1 MNKLKEISVLAIFV
15 IAVLFFSG
23 IVKNNSAN
31 KQKFDITLPDSTVS
45 YSRIESSFILK
56 RIVFN
61 ELFVIKDKRL
71 FEKLKLISENQEE
84 SDLNLD
90 ELNVD
95 FFSPIEIIECNY
107 KGETLQFLRLN
118 SVSKDE
124 SISKKPI
131 LNFQVNEQTYFL
143 LSDKKINAIELKKWL
158 QQHSKLHYSP
168 SIHKEIHLASFENC
182 KEIEQSDVS
191 ILKNRIKMVVRHQK
205 SELKN
210 NRILKANGFHISFDL
225 TQGIPLDSTLTQI
238 PLIPKINFPFK
249 NIRQVSMNYY
259 GFKFPTD
266 DTIIGVPKIDL
277 LLTFQNPTKIDSLI
291 IDLKRQLKFDYPIA
305 ENEIRYGKE
314 RLYFQQIS
322 TKTIYLSSLNPKT
335 QLSTTSHPFYIKG
348 DLNLLTKMENAGW
361 KGMFIEVLPM
371 FKSTKKLL
379 QKTNSIQYFQT
390 ASNEH
395 TIVIP
400 MKKNQDVYHELILY
414 ILSTQVD

>member
-15 IAVLFFSG
+15 IATIVFSG
-23 IVKNNSAN
+23 IVKSKSAN
-31 KQKFDITLPDSTVS
+31 KQKLEIILPDSTVR

-56 RIVFN
+56 RIMFN

-84 SDLNLD
+84 NDLNLD

-95 FFSPIEIIECNY
+95 FFSPIEIIECKY
-107 KGETLQFLRLN
+107 KSEILQFLRLN
-118 SVSKDE
+118 SISKDE

-131 LNFQVNEQTYFL
+131 LNFQVGEQTYFV
-143 LSDKKINAIELKKWL
+143 LSEKKINAIELKKWL
-158 QQHSKLHYSP
+158 QQHSKVHYSP
-168 SIHKEIHLASFENC
+168 TIHKEIHLVSFKNG
-182 KEIEQSDVS
+182 KEIEQSNVS
-191 ILKNRIKMVVRHQK
+191 ILKNRIKIAVLQK
-205 SELKN
+205 K
-210 NRILKANGFHISFDL
+210 NRIKKYQILRSNGFHVSL
-225 TQGIPLDSTLTQI
+225 ELNEGIQIENELTQI
-238 PLIPKINFPFK
+238 PLLPKINFPFK

-291 IDLKRQLKFDYPIA
+291 LDLKRQLKFDYPI
-305 ENEIRYGKE
+305 ELNEIRYGKE
-314 RLYFQQIS
+314 RLYFQQINS
-322 TKTIYLSSLNPKT
+322 KTIYLSSLNPKGDLT
-335 QLSTTSHPFYIKG
+335 TTSHPFYIKG

-361 KGMFIEVLPM
+361 KGMFIEVLPL
-371 FKSTKKLL
+371 FKSTKTLL
-379 QKTNSIQYFQT
+379 KKTKSIQYFQT
-390 ASNEH
+390 TENEH

-400 MKKNQDVYHELILY
+400 MKKKRDVYHELILY